1 MLGWVLLKKVSE
13 GNGASREDDFVRL
26 DLLSAITGEGDVH
39 KLGLIPQVC
48 EGGLDTLLEVVP
60 SQTKLLLRR
69 GSHFATK
76 AKKALVREPPSP
88 SPWTPHVSKLNKKD
102 SVSRM

>member
-39 KLGLIPQVC
+39 KLGLVPQVC
-48 EGGLDTLLEVVP
+48 EGCLDALLEVVP
-60 SQTKLLLRR
+60 LQAELLVCGVPHPGHRTGFQIIVPEKLR
-69 GSHFATK
+69 H
-76 AKKALVREPPSP
+76 
-88 SPWTPHVSKLNKKD
+88 KLFDKHKL
-102 SVSRM
+102 